1 MFLLKRRRRKLKVLL
16 KSERAKKEKTNNYFQ
31 KFNLIQLARAEEITH
46 THSHAANVL
55 RWIRRI

>member
-1 MFLLKRRRRKLKVLL
+1 M

-46 THSHAANVL
+46 THTHTQQMFSGGFGGFNFGFGGAG
-55 RWIRRI
+55 

>member
-1 MFLLKRRRRKLKVLL
+1 L

-46 THSHAANVL
+46 THTHTHTHTQQMFSGGFGGFNFGFGGAG
-55 RWIRRI
+55 